1 MYPNTEIYESNVF
14 IGRQIVLILTGL
26 LSKQLSIKNDFSLS
40 KQVLIHFPAVIINL
54 LKIQTGEYIEKVDP

>member
-26 LSKQLSIKNDFSLS
+26 LSKQLSIKNDVSLS
-40 KQVLIHFPAVIINL
+40 KQVLIHFPAGFIKPISNNL
-54 LKIQTGEYIEKVDP
+54 VLYP

>member
-26 LSKQLSIKNDFSLS
+26 SKQKSIKNDFSLS
-40 KQVLIHFPAVIINL
+40 KQVLIHFPVGFIKPISDSL
-54 LKIQTGEYIEKVDP
+54 VLYP

>member
-14 IGRQIVLILTGL
+14 ISRQIVLILTGL

-40 KQVLIHFPAVIINL
+40 KQVLIHFPAGFIKPISNSLVL
-54 LKIQTGEYIEKVDP
+54 YP

>member
-40 KQVLIHFPAVIINL
+40 KQVLIHFPAGFIKAISNS
-54 LKIQTGEYIEKVDP
+54 